1 MIIQAIL
8 TFGLSICL
16 IYAFLQRNKSR
27 YVSLAIAGVAIIGIC
42 FVLAPGLTDRIAHMV
57 GVGRGADLVLYCW
70 LVISLI
76 ISINLQFKILDLQR
90 HITVLAREITLR
102 SPSVP
107 PNGIGV
113 RPASTPT

>member
-27 YVSLAIAGVAIIGIC
+27 NISLAIAGVAIAGIF
-42 FVLAPGLTDRIAHMV
+42 FVLTPGLTDRIAQIV

-76 ISINLQFKILDLQR
+76 ISINLQFKILGLQS

-102 SPSVP
+102 SPSTGRT
-107 PNGIGV
+107 NIGV
-113 RPASTPT
+113 GPASTST

>member
-27 YVSLAIAGVAIIGIC
+27 YVSFAISMVSIAGIA
-42 FVLAPGLTDRIAHMV
+42 FVLAPQLTDRIAQKV

-70 LVISLI
+70 LVISLVV
-76 ISINLQFKILDLQR
+76 SINLQFKILGLQR
-90 HITVLAREITLR
+90 LITELAREMTVRAPR
-102 SPSVP
+102 S
-107 PNGIGV
+107 
-113 RPASTPT
+113 ASKGDTA